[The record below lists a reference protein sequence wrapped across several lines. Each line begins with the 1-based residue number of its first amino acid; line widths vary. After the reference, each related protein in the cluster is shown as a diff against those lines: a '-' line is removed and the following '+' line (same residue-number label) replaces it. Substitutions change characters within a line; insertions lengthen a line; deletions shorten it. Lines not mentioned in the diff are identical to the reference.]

1 MRKKG
6 KREWNEKKQRIEADR
21 FVALSL
27 RLDALA
33 KVGGLV
39 RGRA

>member
-27 RLDALA
+27 TIPPARQTHQA
-33 KVGGLV
+33 
-39 RGRA
+39 